1 MLKKHK
7 VSVVDD
13 LKDRLSKAE
22 SIFLTDFTGVNVKDV
37 NDLRNEF
44 RQADVEYLVAKNTL
58 IKRAVAESPWEGLDS
73 YLEGPTALVISH
85 DQGVTAAKIISK
97 FRESHESFKPKVGMM
112 NEQVV
117 DAAMIEAMAKLP
129 TRDELISK
137 LMGSLNA
144 PITNLVYVLNDTI
157 ARSVRVLA
165 QVAKAKEE

>member
-1 MLKKHK
+1 MHKKQK
-7 VSVVDD
+7 VSVVED
-13 LKDRLSKAE
+13 LKDKLGSAE
-22 SIFLTDFTGVNVKDV
+22 SVFLTDFTGVNVKDV
-37 NDLRNEF
+37 NSLRNSF
-44 RQADVEYLVAKNTL
+44 REAEVEYLVAKNTL
-58 IKRAVAESPWEGLDS
+58 IKRAVAESPWQGLEEF
-73 YLEGPTALVISH
+73 LEGPTALVISK

-97 FRESHESFKPKVGMM
+97 FREDHESFKPKMGMM

-157 ARSVRVLA
+157 ARAVRVIG
-165 QVAKAKEE
+165 QVAAAKEE